1 MEVDDVIA
9 NAKKGNL
16 LPVYLLGG
24 AERLLVQRCTDAI
37 REATVGPG
45 PRGLSEDLYDG
56 KGLSAQVVISA
67 ARTLP
72 MMSKRRLVTVRGVD
86 LMPAAE
92 QDNLLAYFPR
102 PEPST
107 VLVLLALQLDQR
119 RRIAAEAKKHGFL
132 VVAAPPREDRLV
144 PWVTREAKSR
154 GMQLDPGAVESMCLL
169 VGPDLSLLSD
179 ALDRVQLFAMGRPV
193 TAADVDQ
200 CVTAVREVV
209 AWDLA
214 DAIAERD
221 LASALSILARLMAQ
235 RQPAL
240 PTLAVMGRPVYQ
252 IAKARRHLASK
263 DPDKG
268 SLGSVVKGPPQ
279 AVKRIETAARR
290 WSAAHLARAVR
301 ILATA
306 DASLKG
312 SKREDARILEECAIA
327 LCGGPGMGE
336 RPAR

>member
-1 MEVDDVIA
+1 
-9 NAKKGNL
+9 
-16 LPVYLLGG
+16 
-24 AERLLVQRCTDAI
+24 
-37 REATVGPG
+37 
-45 PRGLSEDLYDG
+45 
-56 KGLSAQVVISA
+56 
-67 ARTLP
+67 
-72 MMSKRRLVTVRGVD
+72 
-86 LMPAAE
+86 
-92 QDNLLAYFPR
+92 
-102 PEPST
+102 
-107 VLVLLALQLDQR
+107 VLVALQLDQR

-132 VVAAPPREDRLV
+132 VVAAPPKEDKLV

-154 GMQLDPGAVESMCLL
+154 GMQLDPGAVESLCLL

-200 CVTAVREVV
+200 CITAVREVV

-221 LASALSILARLMAQ
+221 LPSALSILGRLMAQ

-252 IAKARRHLASK
+252 IAAARRWLASK
-263 DPDKG
+263 DPEKG

-279 AVKRIETAARR
+279 AVKRVENAARR
-290 WSAAHLARAVR
+290 WSGAHLARAVR
-301 ILATA
+301 ILASA
-306 DASLKG
+306 DAALKG
-312 SKREDARILEECAIA
+312 SKRDDARILEEAAIA

-336 RPAR
+336 RPTR

>member
-1 MEVDDVIA
+1 VEVDDVIA
-9 NAKKGNL
+9 NARKGNL
-16 LPVYLLGG
+16 LPVYLVGG
-24 AERLLVQRCTDAI
+24 SERLLVQRCLDAI
-37 REATVGPG
+37 RLAAVGPG

-56 KGLSAQVVISA
+56 KGLSAQVVVSA

-86 LMPAAE
+86 LMPSAE
-92 QDNLLAYFPR
+92 QDNLLAYFSK

-107 VLVLLALQLDQR
+107 VLVLVALQLDQR

-132 VVAAPPREDRLV
+132 VVAAPPKEDKLV
-144 PWVTREAKSR
+144 PWVTREARSR

-200 CVTAVREVV
+200 CITAVREVV

-221 LASALSILARLMAQ
+221 LPSALSILGRLMAQ

-252 IAKARRHLASK
+252 IAAARRWLASK
-263 DPDKG
+263 DPEKG

-279 AVKRIETAARR
+279 AVKRVENAARR
-290 WSAAHLARAVR
+290 WSGAHLARAVR
-301 ILATA
+301 ILASA
-306 DASLKG
+306 DAALKG
-312 SKREDARILEECAIA
+312 SKRDDARILEEAAIA

-336 RPAR
+336 RPTR